1 MILASA
7 LCQISFVNKILPVIR
22 GFQVNNVNPLKAIR
36 MHLKCHKLKFSNAL
50 YLLTLT
56 NAIKLEEKSVD
67 PDQK

>member
-1 MILASA
+1 MNS
-7 LCQISFVNKILPVIR
+7 VNH
-22 GFQVNNVNPLKAIR
+22 LKAIR

-56 NAIKLEEKSVD
+56 NAIKLEENSVD